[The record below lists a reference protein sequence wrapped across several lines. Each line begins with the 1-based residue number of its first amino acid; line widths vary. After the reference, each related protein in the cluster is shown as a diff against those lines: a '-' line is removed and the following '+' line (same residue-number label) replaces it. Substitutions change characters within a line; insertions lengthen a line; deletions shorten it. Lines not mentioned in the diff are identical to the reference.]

1 VTAPDSGDR
10 RPWDRALVV
19 FVGRADLWWLRLLKP
34 GFRHCFVVLGS
45 PGGWIALDPRSNVT
59 EVSVLP
65 VDCSCDLAAWY
76 RGQGHAVAEA
86 RPLAPPRR
94 PAPWRPYTCVEAVKR
109 VLGVRAAHVLTPW
122 QMYRFLSC
130 HSK

>member
-1 VTAPDSGDR
+1 MTAPDSGDR

-86 RPLAPPRR
+86 RPPRTTPPAGPLAALHLRRGGQARPRG
-94 PAPWRPYTCVEAVKR
+94 PGGICSYSV
-109 VLGVRAAHVLTPW
+109 AAL
-122 QMYRFLSC
+122 
-130 HSK
+130 